1 MIRSK
6 PRRLGRRRLLVGLA
20 IAPLLVRA
28 QRSARAQEAVSFSAE
43 LRSSYWFGRLSG
55 PWGVAADG
63 AGSLYVTDA
72 RSSGLLRRAIDGS
85 ATRLIAGG
93 GAGAGRVR
101 RPQGVAVASNG
112 EVFVVDGGNRRI
124 QVFGP
129 DGAVRRVWG
138 RRGGAPGEF
147 NAPRGIALD
156 AEGFVYV
163 ADGFND
169 RIQKFAANGTFVTTW
184 GERGRAPGQFST
196 PTGIAIGPSG
206 TVYVADTFRDR
217 IQAFTSDGAFVRVV
231 AQAPALRNP
240 IGIAVDLAERIYVTE
255 DVDHRVAIFDADGSR
270 LGGFG
275 REGVGVGRFQFPRDL
290 DVDED
295 GVIYV
300 ADSFN
305 HRVQAFQTSLPS
317 LAPPPGA
324 EDLAIGVA
332 LTAPL
337 ESPLPHN
344 LADFRVRLSG
354 RLRTIG
360 FRAFY
365 ESTGG
370 LERWGWPTSEPL
382 REDAATVSQYFQR
395 GVMDW
400 ASDGRGGRQIYPRP
414 VWAFIGGGRGGAP
427 DLGVES
433 DVISDQPGDVV
444 GDWGHRLSNFAI
456 DGTEIGFKDFFDRLG
471 GRPMF
476 GAPRTDARPDTGL
489 LGTVFDPTAP
499 GGVIRQYFQN
509 AVFEYVP
516 GALQPVRLRLLGDV
530 LRDRLYP
537 NGAWRALAPFARS
550 EPISKAQQIQFP
562 RL

>member
-1 MIRSK
+1 M
-6 PRRLGRRRLLVGLA
+6 GLLIV
-20 IAPLLVRA
+20 PLLARA

-43 LRSSYWFGRLSG
+43 LRSSYWFGLLSG

-85 ATRLIAGG
+85 STQLIAGG
-93 GAGAGRVR
+93 GAGAGRLR
-101 RPQGVAVASNG
+101 RPQGVAVAPNG

-129 DGAVRRVWG
+129 DGAVRRAWG

-156 AEGFVYV
+156 ANGFVYV

-169 RIQKFAANGTFVTTW
+169 RIQKFTVDGTFVTTW
-184 GERGRAPGQFST
+184 GNRGRGPGQFST
-196 PTGIAIGPSG
+196 PTGIAVGPSG

-217 IQAFTSDGAFVRVV
+217 IQAFTSEGAFVLVV
-231 AQAPALRNP
+231 AQTPALRNP

-255 DVDHRVAIFDADGSR
+255 DVDHRVVIFDADGSR

-275 REGVGVGRFQFPRDL
+275 GEGVAAGRFQFPRDL
-290 DVDED
+290 DVDEG
-295 GVIYV
+295 GVVYV

-317 LAPPPGA
+317 LVPPQDA

-332 LTAPL
+332 LTGPL

-344 LADFRVRLSG
+344 LADYRVRLSG
-354 RLRTIG
+354 RLWTIE
-360 FRAFY
+360 FRSFY
-365 ESTGG
+365 QSSGG
-370 LERWGWPTSEPL
+370 LERWGWPISEPL
-382 REDAATVSQYFQR
+382 REDVDTVSQYFQR

-414 VWAFIGGGRGGAP
+414 VWDFIGGGRGGAP

-433 DVISDQPGDVV
+433 DVLSDQPGDVV
-444 GDWGHRLSNFAI
+444 GDWGHRVSNFAI

-476 GAPRTDARPDTGL
+476 GAPRSDARLDSGL
-489 LGTVFDPTAP
+489 SGTLFDSTAP
-499 GGVIRQYFQN
+499 RGVIRQYFQN

-516 GALQPVRLRLLGDV
+516 AALQPVRLRLLGDE
-530 LRDRLYP
+530 LRNRRYP
-537 NGAWRALAPFARS
+537 NGAWRTIAPFASS
-550 EPISKAQQIQFP
+550 EPISTAQQIP
-562 RL
+562 ISRV

>member
-6 PRRLGRRRLLVGLA
+6 PHCVGRRRLLVGLA
-20 IAPLLVRA
+20 IVPLLARA
-28 QRSARAQEAVSFSAE
+28 QRSVRAQEAVSFSAE
-43 LRSSYWFGRLSG
+43 LTSRYWFGRLSG

-85 ATRLIAGG
+85 ATQLIAGG
-93 GAGAGRVR
+93 GAGAGRLR
-101 RPQGVAVASNG
+101 RPQGVAVAPNG

-129 DGAVRRVWG
+129 DGAVRRAWG
-138 RRGGAPGEF
+138 RRGGSPGEF

-156 AEGFVYV
+156 SDGFVYV

-169 RIQKFAANGTFVTTW
+169 RIQKFAADGTFVTTW
-184 GERGRAPGQFST
+184 GNRGRGPGQFST
-196 PTGIAIGPSG
+196 PTGIAVGPSG

-217 IQAFTSDGAFVRVV
+217 IQAFTRDGAFVRVV
-231 AQAPALRNP
+231 VQAPALRNP
-240 IGIAVDLAERIYVTE
+240 IGIGVDLAERIYVTE
-255 DVDHRVAIFDADGSR
+255 DVDHRVVIFDADGSR

-275 REGVGVGRFQFPRDL
+275 GEGVAAGRFRFPRDL
-290 DVDED
+290 DVGED
-295 GVIYV
+295 GVVYV

-305 HRVQAFQTSLPS
+305 HQVQAFQTSLPA
-317 LAPPPGA
+317 LVPPLDA

-332 LTAPL
+332 LTGPL

-344 LADFRVRLSG
+344 LADYRVRVSG
-354 RLRTIG
+354 RLWTIG
-360 FRAFY
+360 FRSFY

-370 LERWGWPTSEPL
+370 LERWGWPISDPL
-382 REDAATVSQYFQR
+382 REDAESVSQYFQR

-400 ASDGRGGRQIYPRP
+400 AFDGRGGRQIYPRP
-414 VWAFIGGGRGGAP
+414 VWEFIGGGRGGAP

-444 GDWGHRLSNFAI
+444 GDWGHRVSNFAI

-476 GAPRTDARPDTGL
+476 GAPRTDARLDTDL
-489 LGTVFDPTAP
+489 SGTVLDPTAP
-499 GGVIRQYFQN
+499 RGVIRQYFQN
-509 AVFEYVP
+509 AVFEYV
-516 GALQPVRLRLLGDV
+516 AAAVQPVRLRLLGDE
-530 LRDRLYP
+530 LRNRRYP
-537 NGAWRALAPFARS
+537 DGAWRTLTPFARN
-550 EPISKAQQIQFP
+550 EPISKAQQIRFP